1 MAEYSEYDHPFKPV
15 VDQWMEK
22 IKKAK
27 KQKKER
33 FGKYADEA
41 MQFFDG
47 SHDFMWKGEYAK
59 RSGGFLD
66 KNAEGA
72 LPTFRMT
79 VNRVFEAVALFGPV
93 LYHRNPVCNVEPR
106 ITPAID
112 PMLLGVNPED
122 EQQIEQ
128 ERQIIYD
135 HDAENDRKRSYAKLK
150 EHYLNWLQQTCDKKS
165 HARMAINEAIIKGM
179 SFLWTEL
186 HQQPGS
192 SMSMPRSTYVSVDD
206 VVIDPD
212 AQYWDDVQWVA
223 RRCVHPRWKVER
235 EYGLEGQ
242 LKGNK
247 SSLNKQAEKSN
258 RSTKENSESKKR
270 GDSFDL
276 IEYWQVY
283 SKTGFGSRLK
293 KTGVVKDVK
302 EKFDFEQF
310 GDFCFIAVSEDI
322 PFPLNMPPM
331 ALAEDEESMFLRSQW
346 PIPFWTDG
354 GWPFSKLHFYEK
366 PKEVWPIS
374 LIKPAIGELRF
385 VNWCMSFLAD
395 KVAASSTTYVAIAK
409 AAGAEIQDQI
419 KSGVGPYTHIEIS
432 EIFGRSVND
441 VVSFLDAPSFNVDIW
456 KMVSEVLDMIDK
468 RTGLTELLYGLS
480 GSTQIRS
487 ATEADVRNQNVSVRP
502 DDMASR
508 VEDWLSHCAGREML
522 AAEWS
527 LGAQDVIHV
536 LGEVGAMIWEQ
547 QIQQQE
553 FERSVRDFD
562 YRIEAGSARK
572 PNKTNKIRQLNDF
585 AQIAF
590 PMMQEFVGMGIDA
603 PYNAFMRD
611 WAKANEMDV
620 DPYLIDM
627 AKIKE
632 EQAAQEQQ
640 QQGQDP
646 EAQAQQQYQQMQMQM
661 EQQKMQ
667 VEQQKAQMEMQ
678 KLQIEMQIKQQE
690 AQVKQQDAQVRQQEL
705 SAKGMAAQEAMRVEM
720 QRAQMEQQQHAQELQ
735 QDASRHRME
744 MEQIKEKNQL
754 ELKFMREKNRA
765 QKEQNK
771 ARASERKKD

>member
-1 MAEYSEYDHPFKPV
+1 MADYSDYDQPFAPI

-27 KQKKER
+27 KQKEER
-33 FGKYADEA
+33 FGKYAKEA

-47 SHDFMWKGEYAK
+47 SHDWMWKGEYAK
-59 RSGGFLD
+59 SAGGFLD
-66 KNAEGA
+66 KKAEGA

-93 LYHRNPVCNVEPR
+93 LYHRNPVIQVTPRVTPPIEP
-106 ITPAID
+106 T
-112 PMLLGVNPED
+112 MLGIAPQN
-122 EQQIEQ
+122 EQQVQ
-128 ERQIIYD
+128 QAQALVFQ
-135 HDAENDRKRSYAKLK
+135 HDMENDKKRNIAHLK
-150 EHYLNWLQQTCDKKS
+150 EHYLNWLQQTCDKKD

-186 HQQPGS
+186 HQPNGS
-192 SMSMPRSTYVSVDD
+192 QMKMPRSVYVSVDD

-212 AQYWDDVQWVA
+212 AQYWDDVQWIA
-223 RRCVHPRWKVER
+223 RRCVQPRWKVER

-247 SSLNKQAEKSN
+247 SSLNKQAEKN
-258 RSTKENSESKKR
+258 NKSTKENSESKKR

-283 SKTGFGSRLK
+283 SKAGFGDRLRK
-293 KTGVVKDVK
+293 SGVVKDVK
-302 EKFDFEQF
+302 EKFDYEKF

-331 ALAEDEESMFLRSQW
+331 ALAEEEDAIFLRSQW

-395 KVAASSTTYVAIAK
+395 KVAAASTTYVAIAK

-419 KSGVGPYTHIEIS
+419 KSGVGPYTHIEVS
-432 EIFGRSVND
+432 EIFGRSVKD
-441 VVSFLDAPSFNVDIW
+441 VVSFLDAPSFNIDIW
-456 KMVSEVLDMIDK
+456 RMVSEVLDLIDK

-487 ATEADVRNQNVSVRP
+487 ATEADVRNQNTSVRP

-508 VEDWLSHCAGREML
+508 VEDWLSHCANREML
-522 AAEWS
+522 AAEWT
-527 LGAQDVIHV
+527 LGPEDVQNV
-536 LGEVGAMIWEQ
+536 LGQVGALIWESQ
-547 QIQQQE
+547 MQEQE
-553 FERSVRDFD
+553 FERSIRDFD
-562 YRIEAGSARK
+562 FRIEAGSARK
-572 PNKTNKIRQLNDF
+572 PNKTNRIRQLNDF

-590 PMMQEFVGMGIDA
+590 PMMQEFVGMGIDG

-611 WAKANEMDV
+611 WARANDLDV
-620 DPYLIDM
+620 SPYLLDM
-627 AKIKE
+627 AKMKE
-632 EQAAQEQQ
+632 EQAAEEQA
-640 QQGQDP
+640 QQGEDP
-646 EAQAQQQYQQMQMQM
+646 EAQAAQMQMQM

-667 VEQQKAQMEMQ
+667 MEQQKAQMELQKMQ
-678 KLQIEMQIKQQE
+678 LEMQIKQQE
-690 AQVKQQDAQVRQQEL
+690 AQAKQQEAQVRQQEQ
-705 SAKGMAAQEAMRVEM
+705 SSRGMAAQEQLRM
-720 QRAQMEQQQHAQELQ
+720 QMQKAQLDQQAHSQELQ
-735 QDASRHRME
+735 QDSERHRLE
-744 MEQIKEKNQL
+744 MDQLREKNQL
-754 ELKFMREKNRA
+754 ELTFMQEKNRA

-771 ARASERKKD
+771 ARAEDS